1 MFGDVVRELA
11 AVGGDPSGGDGC
23 DGGLHGSGGD
33 AAGSAAS
40 VWAAAAVSGW
50 PTEAQVWTGG
60 PFGRSDHRTE
70 AARSL
75 GGGHSV
81 SSGAQLRSRPDSP
94 FGSPTNSLLGSVSG
108 LTADARSGSGVQDGC
123 VGSFQGAQ
131 GASAVAGSGVSGGCV
146 GSLRQTADGSMAPGV
161 APVLRGR
168 RPPSVAS
175 AGTDAADGSGSG
187 AVFGCDVDLG
197 TLGHSEL
204 KELVITLAAER
215 ARAEGRYLAAVGEL
229 AARSGAQC
237 AAHILRDRT
246 RLNCTQARS
255 EAHLGE
261 RLVAHGF
268 TETLDAM
275 QTGDIG
281 VSHARVIAREAP
293 KPHRRSESDFLE
305 LCRTYPSDLIARHPF
320 AYQSRQ
326 VEADLAAEA
335 AAAGLSPLDAQLA
348 LQRTQRSGSM
358 RRGDDGMWHL
368 RATLDSL
375 TGRHVNIA
383 LQAAVRTARH
393 NTNSTGN
400 RSGHDSAG
408 GSASSD
414 SGADTEGTN
423 SSGDAGAGP
432 TRGQL
437 TADAIADLIA
447 GTPPK
452 RRAGTSLIIIADY
465 DLVNDRLSRPRL
477 DDGTPLSARM
487 LAEHALHAKVLPAV
501 FNADWTQLAL
511 GRTRHA
517 NDAQRLVLAARDGG
531 CVACDAASEHTQPH
545 HITHYQHGGLTEVSN
560 LASLCEPC
568 HHNLHTRHRT
578 ITTAPNN
585 KPRPD
590 PPAPHQPQHS
600 QQQQAK
606 PRAPATT
613 PSSPTTPAPCSP
625 ATDTPTPHNTHPPP
639 NNQPATPTT
648 PAAATARSTPIH
660 DTETRAAP
668 TTPAP
673 ATARSP

>member
-1 MFGDVVRELA
+1 
-11 AVGGDPSGGDGC
+11 
-23 DGGLHGSGGD
+23 
-33 AAGSAAS
+33 
-40 VWAAAAVSGW
+40 
-50 PTEAQVWTGG
+50 
-60 PFGRSDHRTE
+60 
-70 AARSL
+70 
-75 GGGHSV
+75 
-81 SSGAQLRSRPDSP
+81 
-94 FGSPTNSLLGSVSG
+94 
-108 LTADARSGSGVQDGC
+108 
-123 VGSFQGAQ
+123 
-131 GASAVAGSGVSGGCV
+131 
-146 GSLRQTADGSMAPGV
+146 MAPGV

-175 AGTDAADGSGSG
+175 AGTDAADGAGG
-187 AVFGCDVDLG
+187 ADAFGCDIDLG

-237 AAHILRDRT
+237 AAHILRDQT
-246 RLNCTQARS
+246 RLNCAQARS

-281 VSHARVIAREAP
+281 VSHAKVIAREAP
-293 KPHRRSESDFLE
+293 KPHRRSEADFLE

-335 AAAGLSPLDAQLA
+335 AATGLSPLDAELA

-368 RATLDSL
+368 RATLDGL

-400 RSGHDSAG
+400 GSGHDSAG

-487 LAEHALHAKVLPAV
+487 LAEHALDAKVLPAV

-531 CVACDAASEHTQPH
+531 CIACDAASEHTQPH
-545 HITHYQHGGLTEVSN
+545 HITHHQHGGLTEVSN

-568 HHNLHTRHRT
+568 HHNHHTQNRT
-578 ITTAPNN
+578 ITTPPDN
-585 KPRPD
+585 KPRLH
-590 PPAPHQPQHS
+590 PPAPDHPQHN

-625 ATDTPTPHNTHPPP
+625 ATDTPTPHNS
-639 NNQPATPTT
+639 QPATP
-648 PAAATARSTPIH
+648 AEARGP
-660 DTETRAAP
+660 
-668 TTPAP
+668 
-673 ATARSP
+673 